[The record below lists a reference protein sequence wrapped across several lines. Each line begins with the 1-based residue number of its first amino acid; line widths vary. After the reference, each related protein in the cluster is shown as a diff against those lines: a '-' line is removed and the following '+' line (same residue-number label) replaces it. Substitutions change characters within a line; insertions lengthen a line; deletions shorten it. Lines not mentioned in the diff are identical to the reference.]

1 MSQRY
6 GFDVNA
12 FSYFDTPNEFRQPSS
27 FKSMNNPDVYTA
39 GILNPELLQY
49 FQEEGGDIDREYGD
63 RFASQGILSRAK
75 DFAQRKDVRTG
86 LGLLLGGIPGGILS
100 FFAPKIG
107 QGITSLINRFRRAP
121 DVPVFSGLGDTDM
134 TRDITASSGQVVNPS
149 DLVSITDD
157 SGQDTGFSEYSDPG
171 TAASYEGSF

>member
-1 MSQRY
+1 MALRY
-6 GFDVNA
+6 SGDA

-27 FKSMNNPDVYTA
+27 FRAMNNPDIYTA

-86 LGLLLGGIPGGILS
+86 LGFLLGGIPGGILS
-100 FFAPKIG
+100 FFAPKVG
-107 QGITSLINRFRRAP
+107 EGITSLFNRMKPAP
-121 DVPVFSGLGDTDM
+121 TVTPMNVNDYTDAGSTTAFGQDV
-134 TRDITASSGQVVNPS
+134 SSS
-149 DLVSITDD
+149 DLTSITDD
-157 SGQDTGFSEYSDPG
+157 QGQDTGFSEYSDPG